1 MNSYERFC
9 FNLIGHNLKKKRGET
24 TSASETT

>member
-9 FNLIGHNLKKKRGET
+9 FNLFGHHLKEKRGT
-24 TSASETT
+24 TSTSGTI